1 MCVDVY
7 YAGRLFEL
15 EREPALC
22 WNDAV
27 IVTGGSHLLFVQ
39 VVSPLSVLLVLTRVN
54 FPFFVFLDFPDAPGH
69 VVQSKFT
76 KRKTTTNNN
85 SNK

>member
-1 MCVDVY
+1 
-7 YAGRLFEL
+7 
-15 EREPALC
+15 
-22 WNDAV
+22 
-27 IVTGGSHLLFVQ
+27 
-39 VVSPLSVLLVLTRVN
+39 LV
-54 FPFFVFLDFPDAPGH
+54 FFLAFPDAPGH